1 MGEQAQK
8 DEEDDKLESESIES
22 EQSEKIDY
30 TEDKIINSESFD
42 DEYFAAIECVRNT
55 AKSDKTE
62 ILKKIK
68 EEYQDVFGEDA
79 TNEIIMEA
87 FQQFVTSEDEEQENE
102 EYGDEDDDDDEQY
115 DEERDVDPKDMELA
129 LDNIRK
135 LAKQHQ
141 CEFVESISST
151 FKIMNG
157 FEPSQD
163 DLSSIFD
170 SIKDKFA
177 DEARDDFLDQIV
189 DEQAEEEEI

>member
-30 TEDKIINSESFD
+30 TEDKIINSQSFD
-42 DEYFAAIECVRNT
+42 DEYFAAIECARNT
-55 AKSDKTE
+55 AKSDKAE

-87 FQQFVTSEDEEQENE
+87 FQQFVSSEDEQQGYDDNE
-102 EYGDEDDDDDEQY
+102 EEVDDDDSDDEQY

-129 LDNIRK
+129 L
-135 LAKQHQ
+135 
-141 CEFVESISST
+141 
-151 FKIMNG
+151 
-157 FEPSQD
+157 
-163 DLSSIFD
+163 
-170 SIKDKFA
+170 
-177 DEARDDFLDQIV
+177 
-189 DEQAEEEEI
+189 